1 MAAAGP
7 SAVSVVVPTRNSAR
21 TLAVCLE
28 SIRAQTHEPLEIVVV
43 DNDSSDGSGQLATQW
58 ADVVL
63 RAGPERS
70 AQRNRG
76 ASEATAAFLLFV
88 DSDMVLESDVVAAC
102 VAVVERG
109 ADAVVIPEQSF
120 GDGFWARCKAL
131 ERSCYVG
138 DDAIEAARF
147 FRRDV
152 FEAVGGYDED
162 LAGTEDW
169 DLHERVR
176 QIHARVGRA
185 DALIWHDEGRLR
197 LGPLATKKFHY
208 GRTFGRYLAKHPQ
221 LARSQAQPFRQAFV
235 RHRRRLA
242 ADPVTAVGMLVMK
255 VSEGVAGGAGLVSA
269 RLRSPG

>member
-1 MAAAGP
+1 MAAGGA

-21 TLAVCLE
+21 TLAACLE
-28 SIRAQTHEPLEIVVV
+28 SIRTQAHEPLELVVV
-43 DNDSSDGSGQLATQW
+43 DNDSSDGSHDLAGRW

-76 ASEATAAFLLFV
+76 ASEATGAFLLFV
-88 DSDMVLESDVVAAC
+88 DSDMVLEPDVVAAC
-102 VAVVERG
+102 MEVVGRG

-138 DDAIEAARF
+138 DDSIEAARF
-147 FRRDV
+147 FRREL
-152 FEAVGGYDED
+152 FEAVGGYDES

-169 DLHERVR
+169 DLHQRARQSGARIGRV
-176 QIHARVGRA
+176 

-197 LGPLATKKFHY
+197 LGPLAAKKFHY
-208 GRTFGRYLAKHPQ
+208 GRTFGRYLAKHPR
-221 LARSQAQPFRQAFV
+221 LARSQAQPFRQAVV

-242 ADPVTAVGMLVMK
+242 ADPVTAAGMFLMK

>member
-1 MAAAGP
+1 MGVPGAP
-7 SAVSVVVPTRNSAR
+7 AVSIVVPTRNSAR
-21 TLAVCLE
+21 TLAACLA
-28 SIRAQTHEPLEIVVV
+28 SIRTQTHQPLEVVVV
-43 DNDSSDGSGQLATQW
+43 DNASSDGSDRLAAQW
-58 ADVVL
+58 ADLVL
-63 RAGPERS
+63 QGGPERS

-76 ASEATAAFLLFV
+76 ASEATGAFLLFV
-88 DSDMVLESDVVAAC
+88 DSDMVLEPNVVAAC
-102 VAVVERG
+102 VEIVERG

-138 DDAIEAARF
+138 DDSIEAARF
-147 FRRDV
+147 LRREV

-176 QIHARVGRA
+176 QTNARVGRA

-197 LGPLATKKFHY
+197 LGPLAAKKFHY
-208 GRTFGRYLAKHPQ
+208 GRTFGRYLAKHPR
-221 LARSQAQPFRQAFV
+221 LARQQAQPFRQAFV